1 MSTNSTSNDVF
12 STTSNQKTF
21 MQRVWKK
28 TKTVLWILAG
38 LWLLLAIRSM
48 YHQPVLFVWKYKT
61 FIVIAVLLLWLVG
74 RLWFKSSSNQ
84 NPTFPWGKT
93 LLSLLVVGFIVSW
106 FTKPMQSA
114 YHELY
119 MSHLYESLDKEEIT
133 QLPLTKNERVH
144 ARLSI
149 QSYAYSKT
157 NNNLPVSTPHLIKDK
172 FAYQHDNVW
181 SMANL
186 TVEKNM
192 WQIDDDIK
200 EVYLLPSHMANPIL
214 PDHRK
219 PVTFNTGES
228 MRFDKNAF
236 VNAIKAMGLNYFTTE
251 PDDVYY
257 MHDDQ
262 GKMVQVVSLV
272 TWTGWLFPI
281 PKFGGVIVVPSGDIS
296 AGEVIT
302 RNLVGYGTYISPE
315 NCSKYEYLEGQ
326 NLFSEKITRLYAE
339 SFSYRQGIY
348 AAKFTK
354 KDAIEIPDIAEVS
367 NEYPFVSDYDWSHT
381 NVKTPNG
388 LYHYVPLEPSD
399 DINTSLSLSL
409 FMRSDGKGK
418 IYYYDHTKAKDGLSG
433 VTSILG
439 IAKKQYPTYSWDHF
453 HIADVRT
460 YFPDIAELKDPKNVS
475 KNYFYITSI
484 VALNKATKQVDAG
497 TLSDLVAVNLRD
509 NTAVKLDAAHPEKWN
524 DQIRES
530 YNFPL
535 SESAKK
541 QVQLSQKV
549 DTIHERVV
557 VIRDTVP
564 ASSMQKGMID
574 TLSKSKPVK
583 QTLKK

>member
-1 MSTNSTSNDVF
+1 MSTNSTSDAVF

-28 TKTVLWILAG
+28 IKTALWILAG

-48 YHQPVLFVWKYKT
+48 YHQPLLFVWKYKT
-61 FIVIAVLLLWLVG
+61 FVVIAVLLLLLVL
-74 RLWFKSSSNQ
+74 RLWVKRSTT
-84 NPTFPWGKT
+84 TFPWGR
-93 LLSLLVVGFIVSW
+93 LILSLLIVGFIVSW
-106 FTKPMQSA
+106 FTKPMQA
-114 YHELY
+114 VYHELY
-119 MSHLYESLDKEEIT
+119 MSHLYDALDKQEIR

-149 QSYAYSKT
+149 WSYAYSKT
-157 NNNLPVSTPHLIKDK
+157 NDNLPVSTPHLIHDV
-172 FAYQHDNVW
+172 FADPHDNVW

-219 PVTFNTGES
+219 SVNFNTGES

-257 MHDDQ
+257 MHNDQ
-262 GKMVQVVSLV
+262 GQMVQVVSLI

-281 PKFGGVIVVPSGDIS
+281 PRFGGVIVVPSGDIS
-296 AGEVIT
+296 AGEVVT
-302 RNLVGYGTYISPE
+302 RDLIGFGTYISPE
-315 NCSKYEYLEGQ
+315 DCAKYKYLDDQ

-339 SFSYRQGIY
+339 SFSYRKGIY
-348 AAKFTK
+348 EAKFTK
-354 KDAIEIPDIAEVS
+354 KDAIEIPNIAEVN
-367 NEYPFVSDYDWSHT
+367 NEYPFVSDYDWSQT

-388 LYHYVPLEPSD
+388 LYHYIPLEPSD
-399 DINTSLSLSL
+399 AVNTSLSLSL

-418 IYYYDHTKAKDGLSG
+418 IYYYDHTKVKDGLSG
-433 VTSILG
+433 VTSVLG

-453 HIADVRT
+453 HISDVRT
-460 YFPDIAELKDPKNVS
+460 YFPNIPELKDPKNVS

-497 TLSDLVAVNLRD
+497 TLSDLIAINLRD
-509 NTAVKLDAAHPEKWN
+509 NNAIKLDAVHPERWT
-524 DQIRES
+524 DQVREA

-535 SESAKK
+535 SENAKK
-541 QVQLSQKV
+541 EAVLSQKV
-549 DTIHERVV
+549 DTIHQRIV
-557 VIRDTVP
+557 VIQDTIPASTVSLKNVKDTV
-564 ASSMQKGMID
+564 K
-574 TLSKSKPVK
+574 TKP
-583 QTLKK
+583 KK